1 MPTTCT
7 GTTNVKN
14 LEPESFY
21 FLFAASHFHFSTY
34 MKYKFCSLNHFPADK
49 LIQNTWFFQGRLIT
63 ISVILTGFAIHLPL
77 EYYVESETRGK
88 KLDHQWHRAIR
99 QAFTTH
105 FPPFAAL
112 QITRAHRWLHMVT
125 LLMLGTSSLI
135 FYKYTGTYGI
145 IMYTVFEILW
155 SLPVQ
160 QISSAS
166 EFVIDNVSYQIHQV
180 LRWSESDFVTNV
192 IRFWHQVYIWTQQLT
207 CNISIDL
214 FLAPPIRLTVQ
225 GGAFLHRFQ
234 LCSKSPRQHFVT
246 TGRRYTH
253 THRHTMGSLLFLSHP
268 TITTSQFKPL
278 VVLILQSKCSWSGT
292 IKTLQLYD
300 QRLYWSL
307 YREAV

>member
-1 MPTTCT
+1 
-7 GTTNVKN
+7 
-14 LEPESFY
+14 
-21 FLFAASHFHFSTY
+21 
-34 MKYKFCSLNHFPADK
+34 
-49 LIQNTWFFQGRLIT
+49 
-63 ISVILTGFAIHLPL
+63 
-77 EYYVESETRGK
+77 
-88 KLDHQWHRAIR
+88 
-99 QAFTTH
+99 
-105 FPPFAAL
+105 
-112 QITRAHRWLHMVT
+112 
-125 LLMLGTSSLI
+125 MLGTSSLI
-135 FYKYTGTYGI
+135 FYKYTGTYEI

-180 LRWSESDFVTNV
+180 LRGSESDCNKCDQILTPGIYIYEHNNSPVT
-192 IRFWHQVYIWTQQLT
+192 FPLTSSSPHQSGWPYRGVPFFTVSNSVQKVQDNIPLQQVG
-207 CNISIDL
+207 D
-214 FLAPPIRLTVQ
+214 
-225 GGAFLHRFQ
+225 
-234 LCSKSPRQHFVT
+234 
-246 TGRRYTH
+246 TH

>member
-34 MKYKFCSLNHFPADK
+34 MKYKFCSLNHFTADK

-105 FPPFAAL
+105 FPPFATL

-135 FYKYTGTYGI
+135 FYKYTVTYEI

-192 IRFWHQVYIWTQQLT
+192 IRFWHQVYIWTQ
-207 CNISIDL
+207 
-214 FLAPPIRLTVQ
+214 
-225 GGAFLHRFQ
+225 
-234 LCSKSPRQHFVT
+234 
-246 TGRRYTH
+246 
-253 THRHTMGSLLFLSHP
+253 
-268 TITTSQFKPL
+268 
-278 VVLILQSKCSWSGT
+278 
-292 IKTLQLYD
+292 
-300 QRLYWSL
+300 
-307 YREAV
+307 

>member
-21 FLFAASHFHFSTY
+21 FLFAASDFHFSTY

-49 LIQNTWFFQGRLIT
+49 LIQNTWFFQGRLIK

-192 IRFWHQVYIWTQQLT
+192 IRFWHQVYIYIWTQ
-207 CNISIDL
+207 
-214 FLAPPIRLTVQ
+214 
-225 GGAFLHRFQ
+225 
-234 LCSKSPRQHFVT
+234 
-246 TGRRYTH
+246 
-253 THRHTMGSLLFLSHP
+253 
-268 TITTSQFKPL
+268 
-278 VVLILQSKCSWSGT
+278 
-292 IKTLQLYD
+292 
-300 QRLYWSL
+300 
-307 YREAV
+307 